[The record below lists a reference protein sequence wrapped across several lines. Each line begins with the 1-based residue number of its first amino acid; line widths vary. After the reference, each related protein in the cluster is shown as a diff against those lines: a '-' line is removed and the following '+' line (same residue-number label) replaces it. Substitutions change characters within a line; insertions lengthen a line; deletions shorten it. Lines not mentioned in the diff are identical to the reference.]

1 MENKKPHKTS
11 KHLKNNEAILKMLD
25 GTHASQTKKTSGWT
39 AKSQEKR
46 EVGERWT
53 DSSGV
58 VWEQRDGFRING
70 ADRFD
75 RMSELQEYLK
85 GATTCPNCN
94 ESMTKRNDKKYYNI
108 HKMCMEC
115 SITKE
120 TKMRYDGTWEAFQR
134 TKVLENVKAWL
145 TDAEAEKEVVKREIG
160 KTSYVNGDGTLEKWE
175 LPYDVKEQQDRLD
188 KGFIEFKKNLLTK
201 YGATEKEL
209 EEFGVVIGEQDEQ
222 RKN

>member
-1 MENKKPHKTS
+1 MEDKKPHKTS
-11 KHLKNNEAILKMLD
+11 KHLKNNEAIRKMLD
-25 GTHASQTKKTSGWT
+25 GTHHTQTKKTSGWT

-53 DSSGV
+53 DANGV

-75 RMSELQEYLK
+75 RMSELREYLK
-85 GATTCPNCN
+85 GVTTCPNCN
-94 ESMTKRNDKKYYNI
+94 ESMTNRNDKKYYNI

-120 TKMRYDGTWEAFQR
+120 TKMRIDGTWEAFQR
-134 TKVLENVKAWL
+134 TKLLENVKAWL
-145 TDAEAEKEVVKREIG
+145 TDAEAEKEIVKRELE

-188 KGFIEFKKNLLTK
+188 KGFIQFKKNLLTK

-209 EEFGVVIGEQDEQ
+209 QELGIETGEENEQ